1 MSTFTLA
8 FRGIQNSS
16 SLFKA
21 KPSRRKA
28 SGLGHLKFDVTFIM
42 FMFLME
48 FKKYFKFMFGT
59 RSLVSCFS
67 NILIFRRFVVQ
78 TFGC

>member
-1 MSTFTLA
+1 MSTFTLWHFGEYKIRA
-8 FRGIQNSS
+8 
-16 SLFKA
+16 LFKA

-28 SGLGHLKFDVTFIM
+28 SGLDHLKFDVTFIM